1 MSQTA
6 VANTHRATLGSLTVL
21 PLLHPQGC
29 RGYVVADPASR
40 QALAI
45 DIHLDLVEDAA
56 AAVQQNGWK
65 LPYVVDTHT
74 HADHPSGSAALAAR
88 MNSTRIAHHKA
99 NHRGVSRH
107 PADGDVL
114 HLGDQVV
121 TVRHAPGHTPD
132 HLVLLIDGAV
142 FAGDTLLIGGMAR
155 TDFLGG
161 DAGQLFDSLQRVLG
175 SLPDAT
181 VLYPGHDY
189 EGRVRSTL
197 GQERQQN
204 PWLLL
209 GDRETFVRQ
218 LRANPPPRPANMDDL
233 LRLNREGQDIPTSIP
248 AAEAMRLVAAG
259 GQGSVI
265 DVRTGAEFD
274 GEHIAGSRLL
284 PLDQLAQSADQVR
297 ATPAPRLL
305 LCRTGSRATMAR
317 DTLQR
322 LHIGGLTVIEGGIEA
337 YKAAGGQVERGQ
349 GVISLERQVR
359 IAAGL
364 IVLAGVLLANV
375 VHPGFVWLSGFVG
388 AGLVFAGITDWC
400 GMGLLIAR
408 APWNRRSNRAS
419 SGIASA
425 CAASAPSACAASA
438 PAPASCAASGCAAP
452 VPTTDAAPACA
463 LPKRPQSS

>member
-1 MSQTA
+1 
-6 VANTHRATLGSLTVL
+6 
-21 PLLHPQGC
+21 
-29 RGYVVADPASR
+29 
-40 QALAI
+40 
-45 DIHLDLVEDAA
+45 
-56 AAVQQNGWK
+56 
-65 LPYVVDTHT
+65 
-74 HADHPSGSAALAAR
+74 
-88 MNSTRIAHHKA
+88 
-99 NHRGVSRH
+99 
-107 PADGDVL
+107 
-114 HLGDQVV
+114 
-121 TVRHAPGHTPD
+121 
-132 HLVLLIDGAV
+132 
-142 FAGDTLLIGGMAR
+142 
-155 TDFLGG
+155 
-161 DAGQLFDSLQRVLG
+161 
-175 SLPDAT
+175 
-181 VLYPGHDY
+181 
-189 EGRVRSTL
+189 
-197 GQERQQN
+197 
-204 PWLLL
+204 
-209 GDRETFVRQ
+209 
-218 LRANPPPRPANMDDL
+218 MDDL
-233 LRLNREGQDIPTSIP
+233 LRLNREGQDIPTSIS